1 MTMVLHLALC
11 CFYSIYTY
19 IHVILQCLIE
29 ALRFIELAENGTDP
43 ATIDASEG
51 M

>member
-1 MTMVLHLALC
+1 MSSKSSPRELTGKKKLTKHDD
-11 CFYSIYTY
+11 
-19 IHVILQCLIE
+19 E